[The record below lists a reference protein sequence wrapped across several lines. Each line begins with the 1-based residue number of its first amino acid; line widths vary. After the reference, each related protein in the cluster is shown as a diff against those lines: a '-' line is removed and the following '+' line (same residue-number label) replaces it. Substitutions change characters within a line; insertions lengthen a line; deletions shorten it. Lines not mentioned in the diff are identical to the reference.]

1 MYRDPDPVCSE
12 PEHLKG
18 RNIWNVTQADLSC
31 DTHANDTNECATAP
45 CKNGATCTNL
55 QNTYSCTCSPGW
67 QGNNCD
73 QDINECVPAPCKNGA
88 TCNNLQ
94 NAYSCTCSPGWQG
107 NNCDQDTNE
116 CATAPCKNGATCTNL
131 QNTYSCTCSPGWQG
145 NNCDQDI
152 NECVPAPCKNGATCN
167 NLQNAYSCT
176 CSPGWQGNNC
186 DQDTN
191 ECATAPCKNGAT
203 CTNLQNTYSCTCSPG
218 WQGNNCDQDINEC
231 APAPCK
237 NGATCNNLQ
246 NAYSCTCPPGWQ
258 GNNCDQDCGFPPDIP
273 NGIITLF
280 DESNTTYGALAKV
293 NCTPGYEH
301 TQHIIQ
307 CATSGWENTSC
318 EPHDCGPTPSV
329 QNGFVQTSDGTT
341 FGKTAVYACIPG
353 YTFIGF
359 PVVSCLSS
367 GWPLIE
373 NLCVIKDCGQLKN
386 PTKGKVDMSKGST
399 YQAVARYTCNRGYD
413 LIGDEKRMC
422 QSTGTWSGI
431 QPSCISEEQ
440 TKVVCKTNV
449 DIRGTEWKEVIQG
462 STRVQ
467 QCAEGFEGNITRVCL
482 NDGTWQLSQYNCV
495 RKTVTDVSEKVE
507 KFVSNATADMVSNA
521 LEQIVNV
528 TGYED
533 TTNTLALLTDAE
545 ITVLA
550 NSLAKVAEI
559 VVNKSLPTEHV
570 VKAYVQSVS
579 NLVDERN
586 KQSWETIKQHNSYGG
601 ENMSVDKI
609 GVALREKVASGEEGF
624 TNITI
629 VQKNVALEVKKVNKQ
644 DIVFPYADITID
656 QHQDQIWAK
665 TSDSSIR
672 LKAKAIGDTEV
683 IVTVVI
689 FKDMSHVLPNTS
701 ETPIGVKTKDQ
712 QINGPILSLSLSNH
726 FGKLNPPVLLTFG
739 RMKANLTSPVC
750 SYWTFGRKKRNG
762 LLGQ

>member
-1 MYRDPDPVCSE
+1 MATVRQYDGDNAIERWRHCDDTTATVRYDYRVVAPISTNAYPLRVRTAPSAIIF
-12 PEHLKG
+12 KT
-18 RNIWNVTQADLSC
+18 R
-31 DTHANDTNECATAP
+31 THAHVHLAGKATTVIRIPTNVQLRRVRTAP
-45 CKNGATCTNL
+45 HALIFRTRTR
-55 QNTYSCTCSPGW
+55 
-67 QGNNCD
+67 
-73 QDINECVPAPCKNGA
+73 AHA
-88 TCNNLQ
+88 HR
-94 NAYSCTCSPGWQG
+94 A
-107 NNCDQDTNE
+107 
-116 CATAPCKNGATCTNL
+116 
-131 QNTYSCTCSPGWQG
+131 
-145 NNCDQDI
+145 
-152 NECVPAPCKNGATCN
+152 
-167 NLQNAYSCT
+167 
-176 CSPGWQGNNC
+176 
-186 DQDTN
+186 
-191 ECATAPCKNGAT
+191 
-203 CTNLQNTYSCTCSPG
+203 
-218 WQGNNCDQDINEC
+218 DINEC

-246 NAYSCTCPPGWQ
+246 NAYSCTCSPGWQ

-280 DESNTTYGALAKV
+280 DESNTTYGALAKG
-293 NCTPGYEH
+293 NCTSGYEH

-318 EPHDCGPTPSV
+318 EPHDCGPTPSL

-341 FGKTAVYACIPG
+341 FGKTAVYAW
-353 YTFIGF
+353 
-359 PVVSCLSS
+359 
-367 GWPLIE
+367 WPLIG

-386 PTKGKVDMSKGST
+386 PSKGKVDMSTGST

-413 LIGDEKRMC
+413 LIRDEKRMC

-495 RKTVTDVSEKVE
+495 RKSVKDVAEKVE
-507 KFVSNATADMVSNA
+507 AFVSNATADTVSNA

-528 TGYED
+528 TGNEE
-533 TTNTLALLTDAE
+533 TTNTLELLTDAE

-570 VKAYVQSVS
+570 VKSVS
-579 NLVDERN
+579 NLVDEQN
-586 KQSWETIKQHNSYGG
+586 KQSWETMKQHNSY
-601 ENMSVDKI
+601 
-609 GVALREKVASGEEGF
+609 
-624 TNITI
+624 
-629 VQKNVALEVKKVNKQ
+629 
-644 DIVFPYADITID
+644 DIKID
-656 QHQDQIWAK
+656 QHQDQIRAK

-689 FKDMSHVLPNTS
+689 YKDMSHVLPNTS

-726 FGKLNPPVLLTFG
+726 FGKLNPPVLLTFE

-750 SYWTFGRKKRNG
+750 SYWTFGRKKAKG
-762 LLGQ
+762 HWSSDGCVLLNSDEHKTVCQCDHLTNFAVLMSPFVEADAASVPLRTLSTVGMGISMACLLITMLTYIYLWRFLKSDRTILLLNLCGALMLSYIIFLAGVDKTASKALCATTAVFLHYIYLVVFCLMLAEGIDIVIMAVYVFITKSRLKPLLITAWVSPAVIVVISLLSTQADGYGNEKL